1 MPHSLAFWE
10 QRSVTSWAGNE
21 IASRRSGERFLVYL
35 QIPAVPHTSTAT
47 LYFKQVSVALT
58 AEQSPVERS
67 HPRGLWAYFGPAFVA
82 SIAYIDPGNFGA
94 NIVGGAQFGYTLLW
108 VLLWSNVMAMLVQYL
123 SAKLGIATGRSLPQ
137 NCRDHFSRPAVLLLW
152 VAAEISA
159 IATDLAEFLGAALGA
174 YLLFGPPLLAHGFTK
189 STVLLLAA
197 LLTTVFVFALLA
209 LNQRGFRHFEGV
221 IIGFVSIIGLCYAV
235 EVLLVHPSWPSV
247 VHGMLVP
254 ELHRSS
260 LYLAVTMLGATV
272 MPHVI
277 YLHSALMQP
286 RMANFVPNGDAG
298 RLTAFKHKY
307 LRYELIDILV
317 AMNGAWFINSAM
329 IVMAAAAFL
338 HNPALNPDTVLED
351 AHATLGPL
359 LGSFAALAFAV
370 ALLCSGLSSSTVG
383 VLAGQVIIEGFLAIR
398 FPIYLR
404 RLITVVPALVVLA
417 LGLSPVKILLLSQVV
432 LSFGIPFALVPLLL
446 LTNRADV
453 MGTLRNWRSTA
464 IAGWVV
470 TAFIIGLN
478 AVLLWQTFTGN
489 A

>member
-1 MPHSLAFWE
+1 MFPATASQHKHSHAKKASTPPSHGQGSAESTLRASIEVTSLYFLEVTSAPTQE
-10 QRSVTSWAGNE
+10 QRP
-21 IASRRSGERFLVYL
+21 IER
-35 QIPAVPHTSTAT
+35 
-47 LYFKQVSVALT
+47 
-58 AEQSPVERS
+58 
-67 HPRGLWAYFGPAFVA
+67 PRKRELWAYFGPAFVA

-137 NCRDHFSRPAVLLLW
+137 SCRDHFSKPIVMMLW

-174 YLLFGPPLLAHGFTK
+174 YLLFGPPLLAHGFSRTA
-189 STVLLLAA
+189 VLLLAA

-209 LNQRGFRHFEGV
+209 LHQRGFRKFEGV
-221 IIGFVSIIGLCYAV
+221 IIAFVSIIGLCYAV
-235 EVLLVHPSWPSV
+235 EVFLVHPSWPSV

-286 RMANFVPNGDAG
+286 RMATFVQRGMSGDAD
-298 RLTAFKHKY
+298 RLTVFKHKY
-307 LRYELIDILV
+307 LRFELIDILV

-338 HNPALNPDTVLED
+338 HNPSLNPDTILED

-359 LGSFAALAFAV
+359 LGRFAALAFAV

-383 VLAGQVIIEGFLAIR
+383 VLAGQVVIEGFLDIR

-404 RLITVVPALVVLA
+404 RLITVVPAIIVIA
-417 LGLSPVKILLLSQVV
+417 LGLSPVKILLLSQAV
-432 LSFGIPFALVPLLL
+432 LSFGIPFALIPLLI
-446 LTNRADV
+446 LTGREHV
-453 MGTLRNWRSTA
+453 MGTLRNRRVTS
-464 IAGWVV
+464 IAGWAV
-470 TAFIIGLN
+470 TVLIVGLN
-478 AVLLWQTFTGN
+478 AVLLWQTFAPGT
-489 A
+489 

>member
-1 MPHSLAFWE
+1 M
-10 QRSVTSWAGNE
+10 
-21 IASRRSGERFLVYL
+21 
-35 QIPAVPHTSTAT
+35 
-47 LYFKQVSVALT
+47 
-58 AEQSPVERS
+58 
-67 HPRGLWAYFGPAFVA
+67 A

-94 NIVGGAQFGYTLLW
+94 NIVGGAEFGYTLLW

-137 NCRDHFSRPAVLLLW
+137 NCRDHFSRPVVLVLW
-152 VAAEISA
+152 VAAETSA

-174 YLLFGPPLLAHGFTK
+174 YLLFGPRLLAHGMSKTN
-189 STVLLLAA
+189 VLLLAS

-221 IIGFVSIIGLCYAV
+221 IIGFVSVIGFCYAV
-235 EVLLVHPSWPSV
+235 EVFLVHPAWPSV
-247 VHGMLVP
+247 ARGMLVP

-286 RMANFVPNGDAG
+286 RRAGFVERGVSGDAD
-298 RLTAFKHKY
+298 RLTMFKHRY

-338 HNPALNPDTVLED
+338 HNPALNADTVLED

-359 LGSFAALAFAV
+359 LGQFAALAFAV

-383 VLAGQVIIEGFLAIR
+383 VLAGQVVIEGFLDIH

-404 RLITVVPALVVLA
+404 RFITVVPAVIVIA
-417 LGLSPVKILLLSQVV
+417 LGLSPVKILLLSQAV
-432 LSFGIPFALVPLLL
+432 LSFGIPFALIPLLL
-446 LTNRADV
+446 LTDRHPV
-453 MGTLRNWRSTA
+453 MGTLRNWRTTTVL
-464 IAGWVV
+464 GWTV
-470 TAFIIGLN
+470 TALIVGLN
-478 AVLLWQTFTGN
+478 AVLLWQTFAGGM